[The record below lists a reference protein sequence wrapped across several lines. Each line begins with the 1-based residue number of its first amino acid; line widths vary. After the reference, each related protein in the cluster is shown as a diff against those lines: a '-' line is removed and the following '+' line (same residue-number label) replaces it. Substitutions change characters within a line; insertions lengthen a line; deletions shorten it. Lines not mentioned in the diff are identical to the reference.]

1 MDEKIGHPRRH
12 SVRDLRVEFKGR
24 RIVRAVRGVS
34 YDLARGETLGLV
46 GESGSGKS
54 VSALSLLGLL
64 PPKVGRITNGSV
76 RLEGREL
83 VGLPESAM
91 RGIRGARIGMIF
103 QDPLSSL
110 NPVLTIGRQITESLE
125 THRGITGG
133 AARQRAVELL
143 ELVGIPNAGRRVK
156 EYPHQF
162 SGGMRQRAMIAMAL
176 ACEPS
181 LLIADEPT
189 TALDVTIQAQILE
202 LLRSLREELGMAV
215 LIITHDL
222 GVVAGFADR
231 VAVMY
236 AGRIVE
242 TGLTEEVLEHPK
254 HPYTVGL
261 LRSMPRLDRV
271 RQARLT
277 PIEGSPPDLAADL
290 VGCAFA
296 PRCHWRLEVCRTV
309 DPPLETVA
317 GAALAPIPRAVIHQ
331 AACHDQ
337 PTPQEVLLG
346 RPLRATE
353 GAADPTV
360 TGDALEAPRGHAP
373 GVEAG
378 AGRTILE
385 EGLLEQHVGPLPST
399 ERDQVRDAFRGP
411 PAEPGR

>member
-1 MDEKIGHPRRH
+1 ML

-24 RIVRAVRGVS
+24 RLVRAVRGVS
-34 YDLARGETLGLV
+34 YDLARGETLGIV
-46 GESGSGKS
+46 GESGSGKT

-64 PPKVGRITNGSV
+64 PPKAGRITNGSV
-76 RLEGREL
+76 KFEGREL
-83 VGLPESAM
+83 VGLPESDM
-91 RGIRGARIGMIF
+91 NGVRGAQIGMIF

-125 THRGITGG
+125 THRGVTGK
-133 AARQRAVELL
+133 AATARAVELL
-143 ELVGIPNAGRRVK
+143 ELVGIPNAGLRIR

-176 ACEPS
+176 ACEPT
-181 LLIADEPT
+181 LLVADEPT

-202 LLRSLREELGMAV
+202 LLRRLRNELGMAV
-215 LIITHDL
+215 LLITHDL
-222 GVVAGFADR
+222 GVIAGFADR

-242 TGLTEEVLEHPK
+242 TGMTEEVLANPK

-277 PIEGSPPDLAADL
+277 PIEGSPPDLATDL
-290 VGCAFA
+290 RGCAFV
-296 PRCHWRLEVCRTV
+296 PRCHWRMEVCRSI
-309 DPPLETVA
+309 DPPLDPVA
-317 GAALAPIPRAVIHQ
+317 GATLSAVTYGVLHH

-346 RPLRATE
+346 HPVRKTK
-353 GAADPTV
+353 GTTDSGV
-360 TGDALEAPRGHAP
+360 TGKTLEAPGDGAP
-373 GVEAG
+373 NIKS
-378 AGRTILE
+378 GR
-385 EGLLEQHVGPLPST
+385 
-399 ERDQVRDAFRGP
+399 
-411 PAEPGR
+411 